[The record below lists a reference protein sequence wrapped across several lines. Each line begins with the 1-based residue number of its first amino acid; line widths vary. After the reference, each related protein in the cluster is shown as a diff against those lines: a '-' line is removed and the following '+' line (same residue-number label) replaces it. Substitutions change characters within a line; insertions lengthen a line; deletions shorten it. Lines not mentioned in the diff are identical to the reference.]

1 MTTKNRDNI
10 EIMIRKANIEDID
23 AVALI
28 YKNIHEAEALSDFT
42 GWEKNVYP
50 VRETAENAIERDDLF
65 VCENEG
71 KIVAAAI
78 INQIQVDV
86 YADCD
91 WKFTAGDDEV
101 MVLHTLVVDPYFTGK
116 GIGRE
121 FVAYYEQYA
130 KDNKCIVARMDTNK
144 KNTPARNLYNKLG
157 YREAC
162 IIPCVF
168 NGISGVELV
177 LLEKLL

>member
-1 MTTKNRDNI
+1 MNTL
-10 EIMIRKANIEDID
+10 IRKAKKDDID
-23 AVALI
+23 AVDLI
-28 YKNIHEAEALSDFT
+28 YKNIHEVEGLSDFT

-50 VRETAENAIERDDLF
+50 VRETAEKAIERDDLF
-65 VCENEG
+65 VSEYDG

-91 WKFTAGDDEV
+91 WEFTAGDNAV
-101 MVLHTLVVDPYFTGK
+101 MVLHTLVVDPAFAGK

-130 KDNKCIVARMDTNK
+130 KDNGCIVLRMDTNK
-144 KNTPARNLYNKLG
+144 KNTPARNLYKKLG
-157 YREAC
+157 YREAG

-168 NGISGVELV
+168 NGICGVELV